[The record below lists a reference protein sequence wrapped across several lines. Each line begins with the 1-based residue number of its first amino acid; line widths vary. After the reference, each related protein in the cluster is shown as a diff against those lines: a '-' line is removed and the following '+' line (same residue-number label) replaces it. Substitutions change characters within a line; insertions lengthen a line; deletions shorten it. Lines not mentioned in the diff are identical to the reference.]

1 MELSEV
7 KNIVEAALM
16 AFDEPLS
23 MKSLV
28 SMFPD
33 EEITA
38 NDINQVLNDLDID
51 YKDRGIELKKLSKGY
66 RLQTRE
72 SVQPWLQ
79 HMWEKK
85 PKKLSRALLETLALI
100 AYRQPITRG
109 EIEDIRGVAVSSK
122 IIHYMMDKEWIR
134 ILGYR
139 DVPGKP
145 AMLGT
150 TQTFL
155 NYFNLSALQDLPS
168 LAEIKDFETLEQE
181 LDFNDLKHAPDAA
194 SSERLS
200 DDQDGPQDK
209 SLSVTGDNKH
219 NDPDENLDNQQEEST

>member
-1 MELSEV
+1 MELKQV
-7 KNIVEAALM
+7 RNVVEAALM
-16 AFDEPLS
+16 AFDEPMS
-23 MKSLV
+23 MKALV
-28 SMFPD
+28 GLFPD

-38 NDINQVLNDLDID
+38 NDINQVLNDLDAS
-51 YKDRGIELKKLSKGY
+51 YQDRGIELKKLSKGY

-79 HMWEKK
+79 NMWQQK

-150 TQTFL
+150 TKEFL
-155 NYFNLSALQDLPS
+155 DYFNLASLQDLPS
-168 LAEIKDFETLEQE
+168 LAEIKDIETLEQE
-181 LDFNDLKHAPDAA
+181 LQFGEANNENTNEAA
-194 SSERLS
+194 AADSQSKEV
-200 DDQDGPQDK
+200 Q
-209 SLSVTGDNKH
+209 N
-219 NDPDENLDNQQEEST
+219 NE

>member
-1 MELSEV
+1 MEMSQI
-7 KNIVEAALM
+7 KNIIEAALL
-16 AFDEPLS
+16 AYGEP
-23 MKSLV
+23 MKMQHLV
-28 SMFPD
+28 NLFPD
-33 EEITA
+33 EEITSH
-38 NDINQVLNDLDID
+38 DINQALNDLEQD
-51 YKDRGIELKKLSKGY
+51 YQERGIELKRLAKGY

-79 HMWEKK
+79 HMWQQK

-122 IIHYMMDKEWIR
+122 IIHYMMDQEWIR

-150 TQTFL
+150 TTTFL
-155 NYFNLSALQDLPS
+155 DYFNITSLQDLPTLS
-168 LAEIKDFETLEQE
+168 EIKDLDTLEQE
-181 LDFNDLKHAPDAA
+181 LQYTAHETDDPESAAGAPESNSSTTEEPPPAANDQNP
-194 SSERLS
+194 
-200 DDQDGPQDK
+200 
-209 SLSVTGDNKH
+209 
-219 NDPDENLDNQQEEST
+219 ESP

>member
-1 MELSEV
+1 MELTQV

-16 AFDEPLS
+16 AFDEPMS

-38 NDINQVLNDLDID
+38 NDINQVLNDLEAD
-51 YKDRGIELKKLSKGY
+51 YQDRGIELKKLSKGY

-72 SVQPWLQ
+72 AVQPWLQ
-79 HMWEKK
+79 NMWEQK

-150 TQTFL
+150 TPTFL
-155 NYFNLSALQDLPS
+155 NYFNLGSLQELPS

-181 LDFNDLKHAPDAA
+181 LDFNDLRQSPEQQTD
-194 SSERLS
+194 
-200 DDQDGPQDK
+200 DDQTDQQLQQDNHQDNDEDHNGHNFDS
-209 SLSVTGDNKH
+209 SL
-219 NDPDENLDNQQEEST
+219 ENQ

>member
-1 MELSEV
+1 MELSQV
-7 KNIVEAALM
+7 KNIIEAALM
-16 AFDEPLS
+16 AFDEPMS

-38 NDINQVLNDLDID
+38 NDINQVLNDLESD
-51 YKDRGIELKKLSKGY
+51 YQGRGIELKKLSKGY

-72 SVQPWLQ
+72 TVQPWLQ
-79 HMWEKK
+79 NMWEQK

-155 NYFNLSALQDLPS
+155 NYFNLTSLQELPS

-181 LDFNDLKHAPDAA
+181 LDFNDLKQSPNQAGEHTA
-194 SSERLS
+194 
-200 DDQDGPQDK
+200 DDQQDR
-209 SLSVTGDNKH
+209 H
-219 NDPDENLDNQQEEST
+219 NNHQDEEPSEGLDSGLEKQAEE

>member
-1 MELSEV
+1 MELAQI
-7 KNIVEAALM
+7 KNIIEAALM

-28 SMFPD
+28 SLFPD
-33 EEITA
+33 EEITS
-38 NDINQVLNDLDID
+38 NDINQVLNELEQD
-51 YKDRGIELKKLSKGY
+51 YEHRGIELKRLSKGY

-72 SVQPWLQ
+72 FIQPWLKN
-79 HMWEKK
+79 MWEQK

-150 TQTFL
+150 TKSFL
-155 NYFNLSALQDLPS
+155 DYFNLSSLQELPNLS
-168 LAEIKDFETLEQE
+168 EIKDIDTLEQE
-181 LDFNDLKHAPDAA
+181 LDFAELKQDSENNELEDHANMI
-194 SSERLS
+194 S
-200 DDQDGPQDK
+200 DTEADSNTQ
-209 SLSVTGDNKH
+209 ST
-219 NDPDENLDNQQEEST
+219 ENTENTYEK

>member
-1 MELSEV
+1 MELDQV
-7 KNIVEAALM
+7 RNVVEAALM

-23 MKSLV
+23 MKALV
-28 SMFPD
+28 GLFPD

-38 NDINQVLNDLDID
+38 NDINQVLNDLDAS
-51 YKDRGIELKKLSKGY
+51 YQGRGIELKKLSKGY

-72 SVQPWLQ
+72 TVQPWLQ
-79 HMWEKK
+79 NMWQQK

-150 TQTFL
+150 TKEFL
-155 NYFNLSALQDLPS
+155 DYFNLASLQDLPS
-168 LAEIKDFETLEQE
+168 LAEIKDIETLEQE
-181 LDFNDLKHAPDAA
+181 LQFGEANNENTNEAA
-194 SSERLS
+194 AADSQPKEV
-200 DDQDGPQDK
+200 QK
-209 SLSVTGDNKH
+209 N
-219 NDPDENLDNQQEEST
+219 E

>member
-1 MELSEV
+1 MELSQV
-7 KNIVEAALM
+7 KNIIEAALM
-16 AFDEPLS
+16 AFDEPMS

-28 SMFPD
+28 AMFPD

-38 NDINQVLNDLDID
+38 NDINQVLNELESD
-51 YKDRGIELKKLSKGY
+51 YQGRGIELKKLSKGF

-72 SVQPWLQ
+72 AVQPWLQ
-79 HMWEKK
+79 NMWEQK

-155 NYFNLSALQDLPS
+155 NYFNLNSLQQLPS

-181 LDFNDLKHAPDAA
+181 LDFNELKHNTGGQ
-194 SSERLS
+194 S
-200 DDQDGPQDK
+200 DDESADQQQQTTNHQDHDPG
-209 SLSVTGDNKH
+209 T
-219 NDPDENLDNQQEEST
+219 DPDSGLERKQEE

>member
-1 MELSEV
+1 MEMNQI
-7 KNIVEAALM
+7 KNIIEAALL
-16 AFDEPLS
+16 AYGEPMS
-23 MKSLV
+23 MNNLV
-28 SMFPD
+28 ALFPD
-33 EEITA
+33 EEITS
-38 NDINQVLNDLDID
+38 NDINHALNDLEQD
-51 YKDRGIELKKLSKGY
+51 YQHRGIELKRLAKGY

-79 HMWEKK
+79 HMWEQK

-122 IIHYMMDKEWIR
+122 IIHYMMDQEWIR

-150 TQTFL
+150 TTTFL
-155 NYFNLSALQDLPS
+155 DYFNITSLQDLPS
-168 LAEIKDFETLEQE
+168 LSEIKDFDTLEQE
-181 LDFNDLKHAPDAA
+181 LQFKGL
-194 SSERLS
+194 ES
-200 DDQDGPQDK
+200 DDLEPAKASAEANEDVQA
-209 SLSVTGDNKH
+209 DN
-219 NDPDENLDNQQEEST
+219 PDHGMTEMDSSDNNPESP

>member
-1 MELSEV
+1 MELNQV
-7 KNIVEAALM
+7 KNIVEAALL

-28 SMFPD
+28 SLFPE

-38 NDINQVLNDLDID
+38 NDINQVLNDLEAD
-51 YKDRGIELKKLSKGY
+51 YQDRGIELKKLSKGY
-66 RLQTRE
+66 RLQTRDA
-72 SVQPWLQ
+72 VQPWLQ
-79 HMWEKK
+79 HMWEQK

-155 NYFNLSALQDLPS
+155 NYFNLKALQDLPS

-181 LDFNDLKHAPDAA
+181 LDFDDLK
-194 SSERLS
+194 SE
-200 DDQDGPQDK
+200 
-209 SLSVTGDNKH
+209 
-219 NDPDENLDNQQEEST
+219 PDENLKQTSSDEQTEAVQLPDDINQEQEST

>member
-1 MELSEV
+1 MELSQV
-7 KNIVEAALM
+7 KNIIEAALM
-16 AFDEPLS
+16 AFDEPMS

-38 NDINQVLNDLDID
+38 NDINQVLNDLESD
-51 YKDRGIELKKLSKGY
+51 YQGRGIELKKLSKGY

-72 SVQPWLQ
+72 AVQPWLQ
-79 HMWEKK
+79 NMWEQK

-155 NYFNLSALQDLPS
+155 NYFNLTSLQELPT

-181 LDFNDLKHAPDAA
+181 LDFTDFKQ
-194 SSERLS
+194 S
-200 DDQDGPQDK
+200 
-209 SLSVTGDNKH
+209 
-219 NDPDENLDNQQEEST
+219 PDEAGEQTADDHSDHHNNHQDEEPSEGLESDLEK

>member
-1 MELSEV
+1 MDLKQV
-7 KNIVEAALM
+7 KNVVEAALM
-16 AFDEPLS
+16 VFDEPMS
-23 MKSLV
+23 MKALV
-28 SMFPD
+28 ALFPD

-38 NDINQVLNDLDID
+38 NDINQVLNDLETD
-51 YKDRGIELKKLSKGY
+51 YEDRGVELKKLSKGY

-72 SVQPWLQ
+72 STQPWLKN
-79 HMWEKK
+79 MWEQK

-150 TQTFL
+150 TKEFL
-155 NYFNLSALQDLPS
+155 NYFNLRSLQELPS
-168 LAEIKDFETLEQE
+168 LAEIKDIETLEQE
-181 LDFNDLKHAPDAA
+181 LEFETTKH
-194 SSERLS
+194 S
-200 DDQDGPQDK
+200 DDI
-209 SLSVTGDNKH
+209 S
-219 NDPDENLDNQQEEST
+219 NDSADENQSTEDEQIQT

>member
-1 MELSEV
+1 MELAEV
-7 KNIVEAALM
+7 KNIIEAALM
-16 AFDEPLS
+16 AFDEPMS

-38 NDINQVLNDLDID
+38 NDINQVLNDLETD

-72 SVQPWLQ
+72 SVQPWLKY
-79 HMWEKK
+79 MWEQK

-168 LAEIKDFETLEQE
+168 LAEIKDFETMEQE
-181 LDFNDLKHAPDAA
+181 LDFNELKHAPDENQENKDMSADIGSADNENDHNNLSA
-194 SSERLS
+194 SSE
-200 DDQDGPQDK
+200 D
-209 SLSVTGDNKH
+209 
-219 NDPDENLDNQQEEST
+219 QQEEST

>member
-1 MELSEV
+1 MELKQV

-16 AFDEPLS
+16 AFDEP
-23 MKSLV
+23 MTMQSLV
-28 SMFPD
+28 GLFPD
-33 EEITA
+33 EEISA
-38 NDINQVLNDLDID
+38 NDVNQVLNELEND
-51 YKDRGIELKKLSKGY
+51 YQDRGVELKKLSKGY

-72 SVQPWLQ
+72 AVQPWLKN
-79 HMWEKK
+79 MWEQR

-150 TQTFL
+150 TPTFL
-155 NYFNLSALQDLPS
+155 NYFNLSSLQELPT

-181 LDFNDLKHAPDAA
+181 LDFNDQKQPQQ
-194 SSERLS
+194 EQS
-200 DDQDGPQDK
+200 DDDHTDQQINQDSGF
-209 SLSVTGDNKH
+209 
-219 NDPDENLDNQQEEST
+219 ENQQEE

>member
-1 MELSEV
+1 MELAEV
-7 KNIVEAALM
+7 KNIIEAALM
-16 AFDEPLS
+16 AFDEPMS
-23 MKSLV
+23 MKFLV

-38 NDINQVLNDLDID
+38 NDINQVLNDLEVD

-66 RLQTRE
+66 RLQTKE

-79 HMWEKK
+79 HMWEQK

-168 LAEIKDFETLEQE
+168 LAEIKDFETMEQE
-181 LDFNDLKHAPDAA
+181 LDFNELKHASDENQKNKDMSADTELADESDHNNLSA
-194 SSERLS
+194 SSE
-200 DDQDGPQDK
+200 D
-209 SLSVTGDNKH
+209 
-219 NDPDENLDNQQEEST
+219 QQEEST

>member
-1 MELSEV
+1 MEITQV
-7 KNIVEAALM
+7 KNIIEAALM

-28 SMFPD
+28 SLFPD
-33 EEITA
+33 TEVTA
-38 NDINQVLNDLDID
+38 NDINQVLNDLETD
-51 YKDRGIELKKLSKGY
+51 YQSRGIELKKLSKGY

-79 HMWEKK
+79 NMWEQK

-150 TQTFL
+150 TVTFL
-155 NYFNLSALQDLPS
+155 DYFNLSSLQELPS
-168 LAEIKDFETLEQE
+168 LAEIKDFETMEQE
-181 LDFNDLKHAPDAA
+181 LDFNDIKQAQTTEETEVENHTEQHNQNNQD
-194 SSERLS
+194 SS
-200 DDQDGPQDK
+200 
-209 SLSVTGDNKH
+209 
-219 NDPDENLDNQQEEST
+219 LDNQSEEQT

>member
-1 MELSEV
+1 MELAQV
-7 KNIVEAALM
+7 KNIIEAALM

-28 SMFPD
+28 SLFPD
-33 EEITA
+33 DELTA
-38 NDINQVLNDLDID
+38 NDINQVLNDLEGD
-51 YKDRGIELKKLSKGY
+51 YQGRGIELKKLSKGY

-72 SVQPWLQ
+72 AVQPWLQ
-79 HMWEKK
+79 HMWEQK

-155 NYFNLSALQDLPS
+155 NYFNLSSLQELPS

-181 LDFNDLKHAPDAA
+181 LDFNDLKHIPDEQTGEHTA
-194 SSERLS
+194 
-200 DDQDGPQDK
+200 DDQQNQHDNHQDEDHGNGLESDLEK
-209 SLSVTGDNKH
+209 Q
-219 NDPDENLDNQQEEST
+219 PEE

>member
-1 MELSEV
+1 MELAQI
-7 KNIVEAALM
+7 KNIIEAALM

-23 MKSLV
+23 MKNLV
-28 SMFPD
+28 SLFPD
-33 EEITA
+33 EELTS
-38 NDINQVLNDLDID
+38 NDINQVLNDLEQD
-51 YKDRGIELKKLSKGY
+51 YQHRGIELKRLSKGY

-72 SVQPWLQ
+72 SIQPWLKN
-79 HMWEKK
+79 MWDQK

-150 TQTFL
+150 TKTFL
-155 NYFNLSALQDLPS
+155 DYFNLSSLQELPS
-168 LAEIKDFETLEQE
+168 LSEIKDIDTLEQE
-181 LDFNDLKHAPDAA
+181 LEFTDLRQAT
-194 SSERLS
+194 
-200 DDQDGPQDK
+200 DDLDSNEQNEMEQDTDTEQTAQ
-209 SLSVTGDNKH
+209 STDNTE
-219 NDPDENLDNQQEEST
+219 ENL